1 MLKQLKD
8 KKCKNCKELF
18 KPISTLSKFCSMACS
33 LDALDKVKEKKFKA
47 ETVKKKREFLAKD
60 TPFQKK
66 KAQKSFNEFI
76 RLRDAKFGCIS
87 CDKPFDW
94 HGKWNAGHFKTVG
107 ARPDLRFNEDNC
119 HKQCEQ
125 CNSYLS
131 GNVAVY
137 RLMLVAKIGE
147 YRVNAL
153 DVVSAK
159 KYRCDDYIA
168 INEQYQQ
175 KIKALKSEL

>member
-1 MLKQLKD
+1 MAELKQ
-8 KKCKNCKELF
+8 KKCKQCGNKYT
-18 KPISTLSKFCSMACS
+18 PISSLSRVCSMAC
-33 LDALDKVKEKKFKA
+33 ALDDVAGKKQAEFKA
-47 ETVKKKREFLAKD
+47 ETVKRKREFLAKD
-60 TPFQKK
+60 TPFQKA

-125 CNSYLS
+125 CNSFLS

-153 DVVSAK
+153 DVVSTK

-168 INEQYQQ
+168 IHEQYQK

>member
-1 MLKQLKD
+1 MIKALKK
-8 KKCKNCKELF
+8 KKCRICGEMYM
-18 KPISTLSKFCSMACS
+18 PISSLSKVCSMAC
-33 LDALDKVKEKKFKA
+33 ALDDVEKSKEKKFRE
-47 ETVKKKREFLAKD
+47 ETVKKKRDFLAKD
-60 TPFQKK
+60 TPFQKA
-66 KAQKSFNEFI
+66 KAQKSFNEYI
-76 RLRDAKFGCIS
+76 RLRDHDKGCIS
-87 CDKPFDW
+87 CDKPHDW
-94 HGKWNAGHFKTVG
+94 RGKWNAGHFKTVG

-125 CNSYLS
+125 CNSFLS

-153 DVVSAK
+153 DVVSTK

-168 INEQYQQ
+168 INDLYQQ
-175 KIKALKSEL
+175 KIKELKNNV